1 MPSDDRLRLALD
13 AVAAHATAYQAS
25 VTIAAERVRAM
36 LAVRGGVERA
46 RIELGALGAARIDA
60 ARFAELSH
68 GVALDASN
76 RQLIGQAAAVLS
88 AIACVTEAAFV
99 VSVPDEERPL
109 TWITSAL
116 ASFGRAFAAARVA
129 DLVRAGRTDAVD
141 ADDYAVAYSPD
152 RWTNAERMAAP
163 PIVAIVNGANVHAAE
178 LSELLDGTQHLVLV
192 VEGSCPPAALVR
204 LVTPNTFVLQTTDG
218 RGLDRFRDYR
228 GPAIAA
234 FVDDQAACFAHDPTR
249 GAALWQRLEIWQ
261 QPAPVARRRIGGVSA
276 RQQAEEVAQ
285 LIAMA
290 MQPAFSASKLG
301 DLVPAGANAVD
312 RLTDWLLTASGLP
325 GGAQ

>member
-1 MPSDDRLRLALD
+1 MPSDHRLRLALD
-13 AVAAHATAYQAS
+13 AVGAHVTAYRGA
-25 VTIAAERVRAM
+25 VTAAAERVRAL
-36 LAVRGGVERA
+36 LAVGGGVERA
-46 RIELGALGAARIDA
+46 RIELGALGAARIDV

-68 GVALDASN
+68 GVVLDASN
-76 RQLIGQAAAVLS
+76 RQLISQAAAVLS
-88 AIACVTEAAFV
+88 GIASVSESAFV
-99 VSVPDEERPL
+99 VSVPEDDRPAA
-109 TWITSAL
+109 WITNAL
-116 ASFGRAFAAARVA
+116 ANFGRAFAAAHAA
-129 DLVRAGRTDAVD
+129 DLVRAGRYDAVD
-141 ADDYAVAYSPD
+141 RDEFALAYAPD

-163 PIVAIVNGANVHAAE
+163 PIVAIVDGANLHAGE
-178 LSELLDGTQHLVLV
+178 LGELLDGTQHVVLI

-204 LVTPNTFVLQTTDG
+204 LITPGTFVLQTMDA

-261 QPAPVARRRIGGVSA
+261 PSSPVARKRIGGASA
-276 RQQAEEVAQ
+276 KQQVDEVGQ
-285 LIAMA
+285 LVAMA
-290 MQPAFSASKLG
+290 TQPAFSASKLG

-312 RLTDWLLTASGLP
+312 RLTDWLLSESGLS